1 MVPLEN
7 VYGLVGP
14 YSANHKENTE
24 IPVLL
29 IRRYVVDN
37 KWVIRQVLKLNKA
50 MQLIMSRRIQGIGYH
65 FIKSD
70 RVRFNLQLCLDRKFS
85 KD

>member
-7 VYGLVGP
+7 VYGLLGP
-14 YSANHKENTE
+14 YSANHEENAE

-29 IRRYVVDN
+29 IRRYVVAI
-37 KWVIRQVLKLNKA
+37 KWVIRKVLKLNKA

-65 FIKSD
+65 FIK
-70 RVRFNLQLCLDRKFS
+70 
-85 KD
+85 